1 MIIKI
6 KDLVMSKKIWDNR
19 NMRLGAKAVKV
30 SRYRRANCF
39 SVILTGLAV
48 VCLMMQ
54 QTYAQGPNPTLAGTL
69 GAIGDGASSTIN
81 DVTSVIENGRALG
94 GQAYDQVLSGIQ
106 FNEAGL
112 PAGVDTSS
120 IQGIRAAVDQYGPQ
134 VIGAAGNIADTAQF
148 VRGLDVATAQN
159 LVTDIAVNEGSQLAG
174 QLLASMPV
182 EQAAAAYQTINQV
195 IADPI
200 RGAELAAEFTN
211 FASPQQVQ
219 QAIGLIQDPASA
231 IPLVAGSLNLPF
243 DAAALANDPAGYAA
257 NFAQDVLQTQ
267 GAAAAQQVLGALGAA
282 GGDLANIGGEA
293 LNNLIASGQL
303 DITQAGALIDNLLAT
318 DPVGALGL
326 ISSLD
331 AGGPLVGALEGAL
344 SPGSLAAIDTLTGGA
359 GLAALAGG
367 GGADLLGAFG
377 LTGDF
382 GGLVAGALGAV
393 AGAILGIFGAAIC
406 NCLLVLP
413 YVQELHTITE
423 DYFYNPATPAVDS
436 ELELTQLWMVD
447 TWFLEHW
454 LPMLMMMT
462 EQLNVAM
469 EMQTNMIGQF
479 LDAKHQLETQRLFQE
494 LQAQAHK
501 DYHPSEGMCTIGTN
515 VRSLASSERYADL
528 STTAIANHTMQRQL
542 LSGQKSTK
550 ESSGSDSQSRLDQF
564 RTTYCNVAD
573 NNNGLEYLCQGDDP
587 ERQNKDVDFTRTMET
602 VLTLDMD
609 FTAEGADLTPE
620 EQDVFAL
627 ASNLYASKPLPY
639 MKDTW
644 MSNEATNRNEGDS
657 LYLDVRSIAAKRSVA
672 MNSFATIAG
681 MKTSG
686 APEVQPFLFAVV
698 QDLGLPDEE
707 IVELLGERPSYF
719 AQMEVLTKKLYQ
731 NPNFYTNLYDK
742 PVNVTRK
749 AAALQAIGLM
759 QDRDIY
765 KSLIRSEALLSV
777 LLEMK
782 LIKEQ
787 ERLNSEID
795 SAVRGTAEQQ
805 GE

>member
-1 MIIKI
+1 
-6 KDLVMSKKIWDNR
+6 
-19 NMRLGAKAVKV
+19 MRLGAKAVKI
-30 SRYRRANCF
+30 SRSIRANCLP
-39 SVILTGLAV
+39 VILTGLAIFSLV
-48 VCLMMQ
+48 VQ
-54 QTYAQGPNPTLAGTL
+54 QTYAQSSNPTLAGTL
-69 GAIGDGASSTIN
+69 GSIGEGTSSTIS

-94 GQAYDQVLSGIQ
+94 GEAYDQVLSGIT

-112 PAGVDTSS
+112 PSGVDTSS
-120 IQGIRAAVDQYGPQ
+120 VEGIRAAVDQYGPQ
-134 VIGAAGNIADTAQF
+134 VMGAAGNIADTVQF
-148 VRGLDVATAQN
+148 VQGLDVATVQN
-159 LVTDIAVNEGSQLAG
+159 LATDIAVNEGTQIAG

-182 EQAAAAYQTINQV
+182 EQATAAYQTINEV
-195 IADPI
+195 INDPI

-211 FASPQQVQ
+211 FATPQQVQ
-219 QAIGLIQDPASA
+219 QAIGLVQDPASA
-231 IPLVAGSLNLPF
+231 IPLVAGSLDLPF

-282 GGDLANIGGEA
+282 GGDLADIGGEA
-293 LNNLIASGQL
+293 LNNLIAGGDL
-303 DITQAGALIDNLLAT
+303 DIADAGALIDNLLAT

-326 ISSLD
+326 ISGLE
-331 AGGPLVGALEGAL
+331 AGDPLVGALEGAL
-344 SPGSLAAIDTLTGGA
+344 SPESLASLDALTGGG
-359 GLAALAGG
+359 GLAALASG
-367 GGADLLGAFG
+367 GGAEILAAFG

-382 GGLVAGALGAV
+382 GGLAGSALGAV
-393 AGAILGIFGAAIC
+393 AGAVLGIFGAAIC

-413 YVQELHTITE
+413 YVQQLHEITE
-423 DYFYNPATPAVDS
+423 DYFFNEATPAADS
-436 ELELTQLWMVD
+436 ELELTQLWMVE
-447 TWFLEHW
+447 TWFLENW
-454 LPMLMMMT
+454 LPMLMTMT

-542 LSGQKSTK
+542 LSGEKSTK
-550 ESSGSDSQSRLDQF
+550 ESSGSDAQSRLTHY
-564 RTTYCNVAD
+564 RNLHCNVAD
-573 NNNGLEYLCQGDDP
+573 NNNGLEFLCQADQP
-587 ERQNKDVDFTRTMET
+587 ARQNKDVDFTRTMET

-609 FTAEGADLTPE
+609 FTAEGAGPPTPDE
-620 EQDVFAL
+620 EDVFAL

-686 APEVQPFLFAVV
+686 APEVQPFLYAVV

-707 IVELLGERPSYF
+707 IIQILGERPSYF

-742 PVNVTRK
+742 PVNVSRK

-765 KSLIRSEALLSV
+765 KTLIRSEALLSV

-787 ERLNSEID
+787 ERISSEID

-805 GE
+805 GAGE